1 MPSSTATM
9 SIFPVHKLAR
19 SRLAVATAAWLLVM
33 TSTAAQST
41 APAKPSAPAAQPSKT
56 TPPAPPPTPPA
67 TPPRPPAA
75 QPAPPTTPAP
85 TGKLVNP
92 RLMREGSF
100 LVQVKGR
107 LVRDDATGWWRF
119 IVQDDRPQIAGQSFR
134 MLPNTRLGEM
144 ERMAES
150 MADSQVLFE
159 LTGEVFAYQGRNYL
173 LATHSP
179 LVSVDPAAAIAEAE
193 SKATAAATGAGRLS
207 DQRQSARSPGP
218 PSPTRT
224 PATPAPANAA
234 PQTQTEDSA
243 EDIVAELEQAV
254 GPLARSIDLPAEQ
267 QQDQVATMMREGTMI
282 TARRGHMMRDRS
294 GVWLFVFDADASGQ
308 NDPPMMLVP
317 CALLERMRQY
327 TTQSTTKAAM
337 LVSGRVFAYRS
348 RNYLLPTVFRIPSE
362 RTPLTP

>member
-1 MPSSTATM
+1 
-9 SIFPVHKLAR
+9 
-19 SRLAVATAAWLLVM
+19 
-33 TSTAAQST
+33 
-41 APAKPSAPAAQPSKT
+41 
-56 TPPAPPPTPPA
+56 
-67 TPPRPPAA
+67 
-75 QPAPPTTPAP
+75 
-85 TGKLVNP
+85 
-92 RLMREGSF
+92 MREGSF

-150 MADSQVLFE
+150 MANSQVLFE

-193 SKATAAATGAGRLS
+193 SKATAAASKPAT
-207 DQRQSARSPGP
+207 ARSPGP
-218 PSPTRT
+218 PTPTRT
-224 PATPAPANAA
+224 PATPAPATAA

-308 NDPPMMLVP
+308 NDPPMMLAP

-337 LVSGRVFAYRS
+337 LASGRVFAYRS